1 MGFMGFFLIA
11 FAVIFIACVVIEI
24 LLIRHKKYAFAIA
37 GAAAIVIWIALL
49 FWALLG
55 FITSM

>member
-1 MGFMGFFLIA
+1 MGFMGIFLVA

-37 GAAAIVIWIALL
+37 GAVTIVIWIAVL
-49 FWALLG
+49 FWLLMG
-55 FITSM
+55 FIPSM

>member
-1 MGFMGFFLIA
+1 MGFMAFFLIS
-11 FAVIFIACVVIEI
+11 FAIIFIACVVIEI

-37 GAAAIVIWIALL
+37 GAVVIVIWIAVL

-55 FITSM
+55 FIPSM

>member
-1 MGFMGFFLIA
+1 MGIFLVA

-37 GAAAIVIWIALL
+37 GAVTIVIWIAVL
-49 FWALLG
+49 FWLLMG
-55 FITSM
+55 FIPSM